1 MRRVVVTGLG
11 MVTPLA
17 CGVEATWKRLIAG
30 ESAARKIDRFEVA
43 DLPAQIACQI
53 PRGDGA
59 NSTYNPDQWMEPKE
73 QRKVDEFIV
82 FAMCA
87 ARQAL
92 DDSGWKPKTSDEQKK
107 AQQKEEEPPE
117 EDESIKPKE
126 YSFNP
131 LEAEKNLK
139 IGNYYFKKGNYKAAL
154 GRFREASHWNPN
166 YAEAYL
172 RLGESEE
179 KLKDKAAA
187 AEAYAKFLEL
197 APDAKEA
204 ESVKRKLAVKR

>member
-1 MRRVVVTGLG
+1 MRCI
-11 MVTPLA
+11 PLLA
-17 CGVEATWKRLIAG
+17 ALLAG
-30 ESAARKIDRFEVA
+30 ALSAQPE
-43 DLPAQIACQI
+43 
-53 PRGDGA
+53 
-59 NSTYNPDQWMEPKE
+59 KE
-73 QRKVDEFIV
+73 KPPP
-82 FAMCA
+82 
-87 ARQAL
+87 
-92 DDSGWKPKTSDEQKK
+92 KPKTGDEQKK

-131 LEAEKNLK
+131 LEAEKDLK

-154 GRFREASHWNPN
+154 NRFREASLWNPN

-172 RLGESEE
+172 RLGDTEE

-187 AEAYAKFLEL
+187 AVAYAKFLEL

-204 ESVKRKLAVKR
+204 ESVKKKLGGKR